1 MPKLYFYAG
10 MYFYFFAND
19 HKPIHLHVDHGAVRA
34 KATLIP
40 GLFGTSIRWKWLRG
54 KLSPAQQVKAEK
66 LLKRKAAEIEA
77 KWEAF
82 HERGEKPKFERIIR
96 LK

>member
-19 HKPIHLHVDHGAVRA
+19 HKPIHLHVDHGRVRA
-34 KATLIP
+34 KATLVP
-40 GLFGTSIRWKWLRG
+40 GLFGTRVEWKWLRG
-54 KLSPAQQVKAEK
+54 KLSPAQIAKAEK
-66 LLKRKAAEIEA
+66 LLKTRSADIAE
-77 KWEAF
+77 KWDAF
-82 HERGEKPKFERIIR
+82 HDRGEKPKFERIIR